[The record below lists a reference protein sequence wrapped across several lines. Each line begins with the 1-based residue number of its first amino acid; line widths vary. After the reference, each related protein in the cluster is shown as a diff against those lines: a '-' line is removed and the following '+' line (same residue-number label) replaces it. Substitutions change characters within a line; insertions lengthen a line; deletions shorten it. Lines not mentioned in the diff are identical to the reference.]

1 MLNGS
6 QRKGGKVLDEMIF
19 LSFSEEWNVLLKRVT
34 RF

>member
-19 LSFSEEWNVLLKRVT
+19 LSFSEKGKVLLKRFT